1 MENKNVL
8 ITGGAGFF
16 GSKLTEKFLDKGY
29 NVTVYDNL
37 SFSDD
42 GVEPFLSN
50 EKYQFIN
57 GCVTDLSLLESV
69 AT

>member
-42 GVEPFLSN
+42 GVKPFLSN
-50 EKYQFIN
+50 DK
-57 GCVTDLSLLESV
+57 
-69 AT
+69 